1 MAIIS
6 MAFRMDHK
14 AKQFAVL
21 LQTLHPIMKSQDQLT
36 ANSIYKLT

>member
-6 MAFRMDHK
+6 MGFRMDHK

-21 LQTLHPIMKSQDQLT
+21 SRTLHLIMKSQDQLT

>member
-1 MAIIS
+1 MATIS
-6 MAFRMDHK
+6 TGFGMDHK

-21 LQTLHPIMKSQDQLT
+21 SLTLHLIMKIQDQLT